1 MDNDMIGYK
10 VEAEAPQV
18 ALPLTGWTVTN
29 HLNLFY
35 MLGASLVLPPSGFD
49 GKYYQDTLASSP
61 GWVPVFLDK
70 KVAAGALALS
80 TSEAAHL
87 RPAILEVD
95 LTGLSGVVTMSC
107 LWLPAPLPTTRVKRI
122 LFASQA
128 DKAAAES
135 DAADYGNVPI
145 GDFKRNTMK
154 TAFVGSTKV
163 PWPPNDMPAP
173 REAPVQAPLAIGAV
187 AAMFL
192 HLGNRGTLSVRA
204 CHAVFDPDGAP
215 AVQDD
220 PLRTLSTWAQTGSVP
235 VPVDAAGASPSPYEG
250 LFWGLVDRLVL
261 WRSEPRSL
269 SAEDALLS
277 HLEGQIESLEQRA
290 KAGAKGL
297 LETLERLTGL
307 GAGPTSELF
316 SRHQTPL
323 ARSMI
328 LFFLRDRCGDLLDF
342 KSKELHEIDWLT
354 AAILFG
360 VRDSWLGIPQVLRDI
375 PGLAA
380 AVSDRMA
387 RLSHGIAGTD
397 PGLGAPSPRVK
408 PLRELLETEGEWS
421 SAQDAVAQELVRTH
435 NWNCATTRISLR
447 PGTYKMTV
455 DRGGAHIDVVGE
467 PNVVKVVD
475 KASFFDLLA
484 KNTIRG
490 SAEAKVRK
498 RLLA

>member
-1 MDNDMIGYK
+1 MIGYK

-18 ALPLTGWTVTN
+18 SLPPTGWTATN

-35 MLGASLVLPPSGFD
+35 MLAAGLVLPPSGFD
-49 GKYYQDTLASSP
+49 DKHYQDTLASSP
-61 GWVPVFLDK
+61 GWIPVFLDK
-70 KVAAGALALS
+70 KVAADALALS

-87 RPAILEVD
+87 RPVILEID
-95 LTGLSGVVTMSC
+95 LTGLSGVVTTSC

-122 LFASQA
+122 LFASRA

-145 GDFKRNTMK
+145 GDFKRTTMK
-154 TAFVGSTKV
+154 TAFAGSAKV
-163 PWPPNDMPAP
+163 PWPPSDRPAP

-220 PLRTLSTWAQTGSVP
+220 PLRALSTWAQTGSVP
-235 VPVDAAGASPSPYEG
+235 ASTDTTRALQSPYEE
-250 LFWGLVDRLVL
+250 LFWGVVARLML
-261 WRSEPRSL
+261 WRSEPRTS
-269 SAEDALLS
+269 SAEDALLT
-277 HLEGQIESLEQRA
+277 HLEGQIESLDQRA
-290 KAGAKGL
+290 KAGARRL
-297 LETLERLTGL
+297 LDTLEGLTGL
-307 GAGPTSELF
+307 SAGPTSELF

-342 KSKELHEIDWLT
+342 ESKDLHEIDWLT

-360 VRDSWLGIPQVLRDI
+360 IRDSWLGISRVLRDI

-387 RLSHGIAGTD
+387 RLSHRIAGTD
-397 PGLGAPSPRVK
+397 AGLGAPSPRVK
-408 PLRELLETEGEWS
+408 PLRELLEAEGEWS
-421 SAQDAVAQELVRTH
+421 SGQDAAAQELVRTH
-435 NWNCATTRISLR
+435 NWNCTTTRIRLR
-447 PGTYKMTV
+447 PDTYKMTV
-455 DRGGAHIDVVGE
+455 DRAGVHIYVAGE
-467 PNVVKVVD
+467 PNVKRIVN

-484 KNTIRG
+484 KNTIKRNV
-490 SAEAKVRK
+490 EARVRK
-498 RLLA
+498 RF